1 MAIKGKSRKRSR
13 PKAPPRPPRPA
24 IGARKTPLPFRR
36 DVKRA
41 VVIVLAIASLLG
53 GLRVWQNVSRADAL
67 KQFNR
72 KLAQAQTSFIQH
84 FSPDAPASFD
94 KNIQAFTA
102 GQIGGGAMIA
112 LATLWEQDFRA
123 AEDKVA
129 KLKAPNKVAEDSRVL
144 IQQGI
149 DGYVGVVRLFNLAG
163 QVSQIAAVEKDPK
176 QKQLLNDKVKVLMQ
190 HADEWRKQRADKI
203 YTLGAQK
210 LSELNIDYGI
220 EKRQAPSSNTQ
231 QQQQ

>member
-1 MAIKGKSRKRSR
+1 VAIKGKSRKRSR

-24 IGARKTPLPFRR
+24 IGARKTPLAFRR

-67 KQFNR
+67 KLFNR

-84 FSPDAPASFD
+84 FAPDAPASFD

-102 GQIGGGAMIA
+102 GQIGGGVMIA
-112 LATLWEQDFRA
+112 LATLWEKDFRA
-123 AEDKVA
+123 TEDKVA
-129 KLKAPNKVAEDSRVL
+129 KLKAPNKVAEDARVL
-144 IQQGI
+144 IMQGI

-176 QKQLLNDKVKVLMQ
+176 QKLLLNDKVKVLMQ

-210 LSELNIDYGI
+210 LSELNIEYGI
-220 EKRQAPSSNTQ
+220 EKPQSTQ
-231 QQQQ
+231 QQQQQQQQ